1 MRIQKLA
8 SARWG
13 DRSYRYRR
21 ALIKPAVRP
30 GQTSILDYF
39 DVQAVYD
46 YIEETVSI
54 RTEIYRFCGRDDSDR
69 AAPLLQRIYENAQK
83 NSQMKVCL
91 VLANINWQGLL

>member
-1 MRIQKLA
+1 MRIQKNC

-13 DRSYRYRR
+13 DRSYRNRR
-21 ALIKPAVRP
+21 ALIKSAVHP

-54 RTEIYRFCGRDDSDR
+54 RTEINRFCGRDDSDR
-69 AAPLLQRIYENAQK
+69 VSPLLQRIYENAQK
-83 NSQMKVCL
+83 TVK
-91 VLANINWQGLL
+91 